1 MIAFKI
7 DFLSQK
13 FIDVYFL
20 CLMDMLYSFNCLENQ
35 KNYLHYIFM
44 KNKFL
49 YQQWWK
55 ISKDIGTDAISN
67 SWELQK
73 S

>member
-1 MIAFKI
+1 
-7 DFLSQK
+7 
-13 FIDVYFL
+13 
-20 CLMDMLYSFNCLENQ
+20 MDMLYSFNCLENQ